1 MKLKKLILEN
11 FKAYEKAEID
21 FNDITIIVGRND
33 SGKSTILQ
41 ALNLFFNPDVITFYL
56 FFFQKHVAL
65 VV

>member
-41 ALNLFFNPDVITFYL
+41 ALNLFFNPKGY
-56 FFFQKHVAL
+56 FF
-65 VV
+65 